1 MTEQKFDSIRTAVLA
16 NGIDSIVREMTNTL
30 LRSARSAV
38 INSARDFSCAIL
50 THENELLAAAEG
62 IPVHI
67 FGAQLQG
74 QAMMAAHPGMREGDA
89 YLDNNPYV
97 GNSHAADHT
106 ILVPVFIDGE
116 HLFTAV
122 AKAHQADTGNSIPT
136 TYHASAKDVYEE
148 GTLIFPVV
156 KVQTDYL
163 NNEDMI
169 RMCQARIR
177 VPSQWYGDFL
187 AELGAARVAER
198 RLKEFVAKH
207 GIDTVKQFMTDW
219 LNYSEALTKA
229 AIETLPAAELYNT
242 GRHDAFLPYL
252 PDGLDFN
259 VRIHIRPEEGR
270 IHVDLTENGPNVD
283 CGLNLTESTTSAAVY
298 GGIFN
303 AIPHKLP
310 KNSGAFRRIT
320 IEMNEGSAVGKP
332 KFPHS
337 CSVATTNVTDRLINC
352 VGAAFAQLGEPYGVA
367 EGAVGVGA
375 GFAVLSG
382 SDQRTG
388 ESFVNQVVVTA
399 NGGPG
404 SAYADGWVNWQVPCT
419 GGLMYRDSVEIDEI
433 KMPIVYKYLRFKPG
447 TGGEGKYRGGPAFE
461 YAYTPKEDPITVIY
475 PCDGQIEPAKGVLG
489 GANGLVAETWLEHP
503 DGSREK
509 LPNTA
514 AFVMQKGQ
522 TIIGIDASGGG
533 YGSPLERDPEL
544 VLSDV
549 VELWETR
556 ERAAETYGVALVE
569 TPDGL
574 AVDHAA
580 TALLRAR
587 RPLMQSAAPE
597 SETRRAAWRD
607 DLEGMK

>member
-16 NGIDSIVREMTNTL
+16 NGIDGIVREMTNTL

-38 INSARDFSCAIL
+38 INGARDFSCAIL
-50 THENELLAAAEG
+50 THDNDLLAAAEG

-74 QAMMAAHPGMREGDA
+74 AAMVEAHPQLREGDA
-89 YLDNNPYV
+89 FLDNNPYV

-116 HLFTAV
+116 HMFTAV

-156 KVQTDYL
+156 KVQSDYE
-163 NNEDMI
+163 NIEDVI

-207 GIDTVKQFMTDW
+207 GAAAVKQFIKDW
-219 LNYSEALTKA
+219 LNYSETLTKA
-229 AIETLPAAELYNT
+229 AIEDLPEAELYNT
-242 GRHDAFLPYL
+242 GRHDAFEPYL
-252 PDGLDFN
+252 PEGLDFN
-259 VRIHIRPEEGR
+259 VRIKIKPDEGM
-270 IHVDLTENGPNVD
+270 IYVDLTENGPNVD
-283 CGLNLTESTTSAAVY
+283 CGLNLTEATTRGSVF

-303 AIPHKLP
+303 AIPQRIP
-310 KNSGAFRRIT
+310 KNSGAFRRIH

-337 CSVATTNVTDRLINC
+337 CSVATTNVADRLINC
-352 VGAAFAQLGEPYGVA
+352 VGAAFAQLGAPYGVA

-382 SDQRTG
+382 TDNRTS
-388 ESFVNQVVVTA
+388 EAFVNQLVVTA

-404 SAYADGWVNWQVPCT
+404 SSRADGWVNWQVPCT
-419 GGLMYRDSVEIDEI
+419 GGLMYRDSIEIDEI
-433 KMPIVYKYLRFKPG
+433 KMPIVFKYLKFRPDTAG
-447 TGGEGKYRGGPAFE
+447 AGKFRGGPAFE
-461 YAYTPKEDPITVIY
+461 YAYTPKDDPITVIY
-475 PCDGQIEPAKGVLG
+475 PCDGQVEPPKGVLG
-489 GANGLVAETWLEHP
+489 GQDGLVAETWLEHP
-503 DGSREK
+503 DGKREK

-514 AFVMQKGQ
+514 AFLLERGQ
-522 TIIGIDASGGG
+522 AVIGVDASGGG
-533 YGSPLERDPEL
+533 YGSPLEREPEL
-544 VLSDV
+544 VLKDV
-549 VELWETR
+549 LELWETP
-556 ERAAETYGVALVE
+556 ERAAEVYGVVIVQS
-569 TPDGL
+569 PDGPV
-574 AVDHAA
+574 VDQEA
-580 TALLRAR
+580 TARLREPSR
-587 RPLMQSAAPE
+587 V
-597 SETRRAAWRD
+597 
-607 DLEGMK
+607 